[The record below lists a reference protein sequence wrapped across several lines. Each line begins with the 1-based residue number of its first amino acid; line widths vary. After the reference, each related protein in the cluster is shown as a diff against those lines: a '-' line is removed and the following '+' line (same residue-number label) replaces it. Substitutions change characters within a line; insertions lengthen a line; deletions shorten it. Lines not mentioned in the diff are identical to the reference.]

1 MKILRTLA
9 LIGVCSSL
17 VPLLTAAEPGVKPA
31 GAFALSVPGLSS
43 APSAKSNALLWCQ
56 GPNLVGVVVLDDKP
70 ADCGTGSGS
79 QKRSAP
85 KALLVRDGR
94 CEADGSSVSFG
105 FLLSRKSWA
114 FVEGAKA
121 PQERTVWLVNRFE
134 GSLKAGQL
142 RGAVVQ
148 VDVNHPGY
156 PFQKKTVEADAMP
169 TEQASFNDEPAWR
182 ASMWQ
187 TYCLSATEP

>member
-1 MKILRTLA
+1 MNVPRTLV
-9 LIGVCSSL
+9 LIGTCSGLASL
-17 VPLLTAAEPGVKPA
+17 AAATEPGVKPA
-31 GAFALSVPGLSS
+31 GAFSLSVPGLSS
-43 APSAKSNALLWCQ
+43 GPTAKTTALLWCQ
-56 GPNLVGVVVLDDKP
+56 GPNLVGVIVPDDKP
-70 ADCGTGSGS
+70 ADCVNGS

-85 KALLVRDGR
+85 RALLVRDGR

-105 FLLSRKSWA
+105 FLLSRKAWA

-121 PQERTVWLVNRFE
+121 PQERTVWLLNRFE
-134 GSLKAGQL
+134 GALKAGQL
-142 RGAVVQ
+142 KGAMVQ

-156 PFQKKTVEADAMP
+156 PFQKKTVEADAQQ

-187 TYCLSATEP
+187 TYCLSASEP